1 MRYPKFS
8 LRATGPTRTMKF
20 TNDQA
25 RTVGVMVDEL
35 SGMYEELCRNLHDVG
50 TCREIWQRID
60 ERNRR
65 IERIVS
71 GTHSGNPT

>member
-1 MRYPKFS
+1 
-8 LRATGPTRTMKF
+8 
-20 TNDQA
+20 
-25 RTVGVMVDEL
+25 MVDEL